1 MEMITVTKTKSKPK
15 KQTAKKSGKRP
26 EYILMDNNTKAIVFG
41 YQQRAIQRMLDFDYI
56 CRRETPS
63 VVAIVNPTRDGLHK
77 CFWGTKEI
85 LLPMYKTLEEATKL
99 HPEADFMVNFAS
111 FRSAY
116 PTTKEALLTKTIR
129 TVAVIAEGVPE
140 QRTKEL
146 IKIAKEKNKWIIG
159 PATVGG
165 IAAGG
170 FRIGNTAGM
179 LDNIVASKLHRQG
192 SVAYVSKSG
201 GLSNELNNII
211 AMNTDGV
218 YEGVAIGGDRY
229 PGSTFIDHM
238 MRYEANPDI
247 KMMVILGEVGG
258 TDEYEVVEAMKKR
271 RIKKPVVA
279 WCIGTCSKVFP
290 AEVQFGHA
298 GARAG
303 ADMETADAKNKA
315 LKEAGAYVPNSFDDF
330 DEQIKKVYT
339 KLVKSG
345 KHKPIPDVEPPQIP
359 LDYDVA
365 LKQGVIRRPAQFI
378 STISDDRGDE
388 LRYCGIKISKIFEE
402 KWGLGGV
409 IGLLWFKKDLPM
421 WAREFLERVVL
432 LTADHGPAV
441 SGAHNSIVAARA
453 GKDLISALVS
463 GLLTIGPRFGGA
475 VQGSADHFTKYLYAE
490 EKPESMVKDMKNKN
504 VNIQGIGHRIK
515 SVTNPDVRVTIMKDF
530 AKKNFPNTET
540 LDYAL
545 EVEKLTTAKR
555 NNLILNVD
563 GVIGVLC
570 CDMLRGIGYSR
581 KEVREFVDLGVLNA
595 LFVLGR
601 SIGFMGHIMDQKRLK
616 AGLYRHPWDDIQYM
630 MPDKPQ
636 KVK

>member
-1 MEMITVTKTKSKPK
+1 MEAVTMTKTKSK
-15 KQTAKKSGKRP
+15 KQGGKKSEKRP
-26 EYILMDNNTKAIVFG
+26 DYILMDKNTKAIVFG
-41 YQQRAIQRMLDFDYI
+41 YQQRAIHRMLDFDYI
-56 CRRETPS
+56 CRREEPS
-63 VVAIVNPTRDGLHK
+63 VVAIVNPTREGFHQ

-85 LLPMYKTLEEATKL
+85 LIPMYRTLEETTKL
-99 HPEADFMVNFAS
+99 YPQADFMVNFAS

-116 PTTKEALLTKTIR
+116 PTTKEALLSTTIR

-140 QRTKEL
+140 NRTKEL
-146 IKIAKEKNKWIIG
+146 IKIAKDKNKWIIG

-165 IAAGG
+165 ISAGG

-238 MRYEANPDI
+238 IRYEANPDI
-247 KMMVILGEVGG
+247 KLMVLLGEVGG
-258 TDEYEVVEAMKKR
+258 TDEYVVVEAMKKGK
-271 RIKKPVVA
+271 IKKPVVA

-330 DEQIKKVYT
+330 DEQIKKAYD

-345 KHKPIPDVEPPQIP
+345 KHKPIPDVEPPVIP
-359 LDYDVA
+359 LDYAVA
-365 LKQGVIRRPAQFI
+365 LKQGVIRRPANFI
-378 STISDDRGDE
+378 STISDDRGEE
-388 LRYCGIKISKIFEE
+388 LRYCGVKISKIFEE

-409 IGLLWFKKDLPM
+409 IGLLWFKKNLPP
-421 WAREFLERVVL
+421 WAREFVERVVL

-441 SGAHNSIVAARA
+441 SGAHNSIIAARA
-453 GKDLISALVS
+453 GKDLISSLVS

-475 VQGSADHFTKYLYAE
+475 VQGSADHFTKYLYSGA
-490 EKPESMVKDMKNKN
+490 KPEFMVKDMKSQN

-530 AKKNFPNTET
+530 AKKNFPITET

-545 EVEKLTTAKR
+545 SVEKLTTSKR

-563 GVIGVLC
+563 GCIGVLS

-581 KEVREFVDLGVLNA
+581 EQVREFVDLGILNA
-595 LFVLGR
+595 FFVLGR

-616 AGLYRHPWDDIQYM
+616 SRLYRHPWDDISYM
-630 MPDKPQ
+630 MPDKPE
-636 KVK
+636 KIR

>member
-1 MEMITVTKTKSKPK
+1 MAKSKDK
-15 KQTAKKSGKRP
+15 KQNKD
-26 EYILMDNNTKAIVFG
+26 YILMSKDTKAIVFG

-56 CRRETPS
+56 CRREEPS
-63 VVAIVNPTRDGLHK
+63 VAVIVNPTRDGMHK

-85 LLPMYKTLEEATKL
+85 LLPMVRTLNEATKM

-111 FRSAY
+111 FRSAF
-116 PTTKEALLTKTIR
+116 PTSKEALMSKTIR
-129 TVAVIAEGVPE
+129 SVAIIAEGVPE
-140 QRTKEL
+140 RRTKEL

-165 IAAGG
+165 ISAGG

-179 LDNIVASKLHRQG
+179 LDNIIASKLHRAG

-211 AMNTDGV
+211 ARNTDGV

-229 PGSTFIDHM
+229 PGSTFIDHI
-238 MRYEANPDI
+238 MRYEKNPDI
-247 KMMVILGEVGG
+247 KMTVLLGEVGG
-258 TDEYEVVEAMKKR
+258 TDEYDVVEAMKKGK
-271 RIKKPVVA
+271 IKKPLVA

-303 ADMETADAKNKA
+303 ADRETADAKNKA
-315 LKEAGAYVPNSFDDF
+315 LKEAGAYVPKTFDDF
-330 DEQIKKVYT
+330 DEQIKKAFDN
-339 KLVKSG
+339 LVKSG
-345 KHKPIPDVEPPQIP
+345 KHKPIPELEPPTIP
-359 LDYDVA
+359 LDYAVA
-365 LKQGVIRRPAQFI
+365 LKQGVIRRPANFI
-378 STISDDRGDE
+378 STISDDRGEE
-388 LRYCGIKISKIFEE
+388 LRYCGVKISDIFKD

-409 IGLLWFKKDLPM
+409 IGLLWFKKKLPP
-421 WAREFLERVVL
+421 WAREFIERVVL

-441 SGAHNSIVAARA
+441 SGAHNSIIASRA
-453 GKDLISALVS
+453 GKDLISSLVS

-475 VQGSADHFTKYLYAE
+475 VQGSADHFTKYLYAG
-490 EKPESMVKDMKNKN
+490 EKPGFMVKDMKSKN

-515 SVTNPDVRVTIMKDF
+515 SVTNPDVRVTIMVDF
-530 AKKNFPNTET
+530 AKKNFPITET

-545 EVEKLTTAKR
+545 SVEKLTTAKR

-563 GVIGVLC
+563 GCIGVLC
-570 CDMLRGIGYSR
+570 CDMLRGIGYTR
-581 KEVREFVDLGVLNA
+581 DQVREFVDLGILNA
-595 LFVLGR
+595 FFVLGR

-616 AGLYRHPWDDIQYM
+616 SRLYRHPWDDIEYM
-630 MPDKPQ
+630 MPDKPE

>member
-15 KQTAKKSGKRP
+15 KQTTKKSGKRP
-26 EYILMDNNTKAIVFG
+26 DYILMDKNTKAIVFG

-63 VVAIVNPTRDGLHK
+63 VVAIVNPTREGFHK

-85 LLPMYKTLEEATKL
+85 LIPMYKTLEETTKL

-146 IKIAKEKNKWIIG
+146 IKIAKEGNKWIIG

-247 KMMVILGEVGG
+247 KMIVLLGEVGG
-258 TDEYEVVEAMKKR
+258 TDEYVVVEAMKKK

-303 ADMETADAKNKA
+303 ADRETADAKNKA

-330 DEQIKKVYT
+330 DQQIKKVYT

-359 LDYDVA
+359 LDYNVA

-421 WAREFLERVVL
+421 WAREFLERVVQ

-475 VQGSADHFTKYLYAE
+475 VQGSADHFTKYLYAG

-515 SVTNPDVRVTIMKDF
+515 SVTNPDVRVIIMKEF

>member
-1 MEMITVTKTKSKPK
+1 MEAVTVSQKKTKKSKTTK
-15 KQTAKKSGKRP
+15 KRP
-26 EYILMDNNTKAIVFG
+26 EYILMDKNTKAIVFG

-56 CRRETPS
+56 CRRDTPS
-63 VVAIVNPTRDGLHK
+63 VECIVNPTREGTHK

-85 LLPMYKTLEEATKL
+85 LLPMYRTLAEATKK

-116 PTTKEALLTKTIR
+116 QTTKEALETKTIR
-129 TVAVIAEGVPE
+129 SVAVIAEGVPE
-140 QRTKEL
+140 RRTKEL
-146 IKIAKEKNKWIIG
+146 IKIAQEKNKWIIG

-170 FRIGNTAGM
+170 FRIGNTAGQ

-211 AMNTDGV
+211 ALNTDGV

-229 PGSTFIDHM
+229 PGSTFIDHL
-238 MRYEANPDI
+238 MRYEKNPEI
-247 KMMVILGEVGG
+247 KMMVLLGEVGG
-258 TDEYEVVEAMKKR
+258 TDEYEVVEA
-271 RIKKPVVA
+271 IKKKKITKPIVA

-303 ADMETADAKNKA
+303 ADRETSDAKNKA
-315 LKEAGAYVPNSFDDF
+315 LKDAGAYVPQSFDDF
-330 DEQIKKVYT
+330 DEQIKKAYD
-339 KLVKSG
+339 KLVKTG
-345 KHKPIPDVEPPQIP
+345 KHKPIPEIEPPIIP
-359 LDYDVA
+359 VDYAVA
-365 LKQGVIRRPAQFI
+365 LKQGMIRRPTQFM
-378 STISDDRGDE
+378 STISDDRGEE
-388 LRYCGIKISKIFEE
+388 LRYCGVPISKIFEDDY
-402 KWGLGGV
+402 GLGGV
-409 IGLLWFKKDLPM
+409 IGLLWFKKKLPK
-421 WAREFLERVVL
+421 WATKFLEMVIL
-432 LTADHGPAV
+432 ITADHGPAV

-453 GKDLISALVS
+453 GKDIISSLVS

-475 VQGSADHFTKYLYAE
+475 VQGSADHFTKYLYAGE
-490 EKPESMVKDMKNKN
+490 EPSFMVRDMKKKN

-515 SVTNPDVRVTIMKDF
+515 SVTNPDVRVEIMVGY
-530 AKKNFPNTET
+530 AKKYFPNTET

-545 EVEKLTTAKR
+545 AVESLTTAKR

-563 GVIGVLC
+563 GCIGVLC
-570 CDMLRGIGYSR
+570 CDMLRSIGYTR
-581 KEVREFVDLGVLNA
+581 DQVREFVDLGILNA

-616 AGLYRHPWDDIQYM
+616 TGLYRHPWDDILYL
-630 MPDKPQ
+630 MPDKPEV
-636 KVK
+636 VK

>member
-1 MEMITVTKTKSKPK
+1 MTKTKSKPQKQK
-15 KQTAKKSGKRP
+15 K
-26 EYILMDNNTKAIVFG
+26 EYIIMSKDTKAIVFG

-56 CRRETPS
+56 CRREEPS
-63 VVAIVNPTRDGLHK
+63 VVVIVNPTRDGMHK

-85 LLPMYKTLEEATKL
+85 LIPMVRTLEEATKM

-116 PTTKEALLTKTIR
+116 PTSKEALLSKTIR
-129 TVAVIAEGVPE
+129 TLAIIAEGVPE
-140 QRTKEL
+140 RRTKEL
-146 IKIAKEKNKWIIG
+146 IKIAKERNKWIIG

-179 LDNIVASKLHRQG
+179 LDNIVASKLHRPG

-211 AMNTDGV
+211 ARNTDGV

-229 PGSTFIDHM
+229 PGSTFIDHL

-247 KMMVILGEVGG
+247 KMTVLLGEVGG
-258 TDEYEVVEAMKKR
+258 VDEYEVVEAIKKG
-271 RIKKPVVA
+271 RIKKPIVA

-303 ADMETADAKNKA
+303 ADRETADAKNKA
-315 LKEAGAYVPNSFDDF
+315 LKEAGAYVPTSFDDF
-330 DEQIKKVYT
+330 DEQIKKAFD
-339 KLVKSG
+339 KMVKSG
-345 KHKPIPDVEPPQIP
+345 KHKPIADVEPPTIP
-359 LDYDVA
+359 LDYAVA
-365 LKQGVIRRPAQFI
+365 LKQGIIRRPANFI
-378 STISDDRGDE
+378 ATISDDRGEE
-388 LRYCGIKISKIFEE
+388 LRYCGVKISKIFEE

-409 IGLLWFKKDLPM
+409 IGLLWFKKKLPS

-453 GKDLISALVS
+453 GKDLISSLVS

-475 VQGSADHFTKYLYAE
+475 VQGSADHFTKYLYAGE
-490 EKPESMVKDMKNKN
+490 EPSFMVKDMKSKN

-515 SVTNPDVRVTIMKDF
+515 SVTNPDVRVTIMKDY
-530 AKKNFPNTET
+530 AKKNFPITET

-563 GVIGVLC
+563 GCIGVLC

-581 KEVREFVDLGVLNA
+581 EEVREFVDLGTLNA

-616 AGLYRHPWDDIQYM
+616 SRLYRHPWDDIQYI
-630 MPDKPQ
+630 MPDKPEV
-636 KVK
+636 VK

>member
-1 MEMITVTKTKSKPK
+1 METITITKTKKGNK
-15 KQTAKKSGKRP
+15 KRP
-26 EYILMDNNTKAIVFG
+26 DYLLMDKNTKAIVFG

-85 LLPMYKTLEEATKL
+85 LLPMYRTLAEATSK

-116 PTTKEALLTKTIR
+116 PTSKEALESKTIR
-129 TVAVIAEGVPE
+129 TVAIIAEGVPE
-140 QRTKEL
+140 NRTKEL

-179 LDNIVASKLHRQG
+179 LDNIVASKLHRAG

-211 AMNTDGV
+211 ARNTDGV
-218 YEGVAIGGDRY
+218 FEGVAIGGDRY
-229 PGSTFIDHM
+229 PGSTFIDHLQ
-238 MRYEANPDI
+238 RYEQNPDI
-247 KMMVILGEVGG
+247 KMTVLLGEVGG
-258 TDEYEVVEAMKKR
+258 TDEYEVIKALKNKS
-271 RIKKPVVA
+271 IKKPLVA

-303 ADMETADAKNKA
+303 ADLETADAKNKA
-315 LKEAGAYVPNSFDDF
+315 LKEAGAVVPNSFDDF
-330 DEQIKKVYT
+330 DEKIKQT
-339 KLVKSG
+339 FDKLVKSG
-345 KHKPIPDVEPPQIP
+345 KHKPIPEVEPPKIP
-359 LDYDVA
+359 IDYAVA
-365 LKQGVIRRPAQFI
+365 LKEGIIRRPAQFI

-409 IGLLWFKKDLPM
+409 IGLLWFKKNLPP
-421 WAREFLERVVL
+421 WAKEFLERVVL

-453 GKDLISALVS
+453 GKDLISSLVS

-475 VQGSADHFTKYLYAE
+475 VQGSADHFTKYLYAGE
-490 EKPESMVKDMKNKN
+490 TPDYMVRDMKSKN

-515 SVTNPDVRVTIMKDF
+515 SVTNPDVRVTLMVDF
-530 AKKNFPNTET
+530 AKKNFPKTET

-563 GVIGVLC
+563 GVIGVLS
-570 CDMLRGIGYSR
+570 CDMLRGIGYTR
-581 KEVREFVDLGVLNA
+581 EQVREFVDLGILNA

-630 MPDKPQ
+630 MPDKPE
-636 KVK
+636 KIK

>member
-1 MEMITVTKTKSKPK
+1 MEAITVTKAKPKPK
-15 KQTAKKSGKRP
+15 KQTIKKSGKRP
-26 EYILMDNNTKAIVFG
+26 DYILMDKNTKAIVFG

-85 LLPMYKTLEEATKL
+85 LIPMYKTLEEATKL
-99 HPEADFMVNFAS
+99 YPEADFMVNFAS

-229 PGSTFIDHM
+229 PGSTFIEHM
-238 MRYEANPDI
+238 VRYEANPDI
-247 KMMVILGEVGG
+247 KMMVLLGEVGG
-258 TDEYEVVEAMKKR
+258 TDEYEVVEAMKKG

-315 LKEAGAYVPNSFDDF
+315 LKDAGAYVPISFDDF
-330 DEQIKKVYT
+330 DKQINKAYT
-339 KLVKSG
+339 QLVKSG
-345 KHKPIPDVEPPQIP
+345 KHKPIPEIEPPTIP

-453 GKDLISALVS
+453 GKDIISALVS

-475 VQGSADHFTKYLYAE
+475 VQGSADHFTKYLYAG
-490 EKPESMVKDMKNKN
+490 EKPEFMVKEMKSKN

-515 SVTNPDVRVTIMKDF
+515 SVTNPDVRVTIMRDF

-616 AGLYRHPWDDIQYM
+616 AGLYRHPWDDIDYM
-630 MPDKPQ
+630 MPDKPE
-636 KVK
+636 KVR

>member
-1 MEMITVTKTKSKPK
+1 MTKK
-15 KQTAKKSGKRP
+15 KD
-26 EYILMDNNTKAIVFG
+26 YIIMDKDTKAIVFG

-56 CRRETPS
+56 CRRKEPS
-63 VVAIVNPTRDGLHK
+63 VLVIVNPTRDGMHT

-85 LLPMYKTLEEATKL
+85 LIPMVRTIKEAIKM

-116 PTTKEALLTKTIR
+116 PTSKEALETKTIR
-129 TVAVIAEGVPE
+129 SVAIIAEGVPE

-179 LDNIVASKLHRQG
+179 LDNIVASKLHRAG

-229 PGSTFIDHM
+229 PGSTFIDHIE
-238 MRYEANPDI
+238 RYEKNPDI
-247 KMMVILGEVGG
+247 KMIVLLGEVGG
-258 TDEYEVVEAMKKR
+258 TDEYVVIDAMKKGK
-271 RIKKPVVA
+271 ITKPIVA

-303 ADMETADAKNKA
+303 ADKETADAKNKA
-315 LKEAGAYVPNSFDDF
+315 LKEAGAYVPESFDDF
-330 DEQIKKVYT
+330 DKQIKKAYD

-345 KHKPIPDVEPPQIP
+345 KHKPVPEVEPPTIP
-359 LDYDVA
+359 YDYAVA
-365 LKQGVIRRPAQFI
+365 LKQGIIRKPASFI
-378 STISDDRGDE
+378 STISDDRGEE
-388 LRYCGIKISKIFEE
+388 LRYCGVKISKIFEE

-421 WAREFLERVVL
+421 WAREFIERVVL

-441 SGAHNSIVAARA
+441 SGAHNSIIAARA
-453 GKDLISALVS
+453 GKDLISSLVS

-475 VQGSADHFTKYLYAE
+475 VQGSADHFTHYLYE
-490 EKPESMVKDMKNKN
+490 GHEPSFMVKNMKSKN

-515 SVTNPDVRVTIMKDF
+515 SVTNPDVRVEIMVDF
-530 AKKNFPNTET
+530 AKKNFPITET

-545 EVEKLTTAKR
+545 EVEKLTTSKR

-563 GVIGVLC
+563 GCIGVLS
-570 CDMLRGIGYSR
+570 CDMLRGIGYNR
-581 KEVREFVDLGVLNA
+581 EEVREFVDLGILNSF
-595 LFVLGR
+595 FVLGR

-616 AGLYRHPWDDIQYM
+616 SRLYRHPWDDINYM
-630 MPDKPQ
+630 MPDKP
-636 KVK
+636 KKIK

>member
-1 MEMITVTKTKSKPK
+1 VISVTKTK
-15 KQTAKKSGKRP
+15 KQNPKKSGKRP
-26 EYILMDNNTKAIVFG
+26 EYILMDKNTKAIVFG
-41 YQQRAIQRMLDFDYI
+41 FQQRAVQRMLDFDYI

-146 IKIAKEKNKWIIG
+146 IKIANEKNKWIIG

-179 LDNIVASKLHRQG
+179 LDNIVESKLHRKG

-229 PGSTFIDHM
+229 PGSTFIQHM
-238 MRYEANPDI
+238 MRYEANPEI
-247 KMMVILGEVGG
+247 KMMVLLGEVGG
-258 TDEYEVVEAMKKR
+258 TDEYEVVEAIKKS

-315 LKEAGAYVPNSFDDF
+315 LKEAGAYVPASFDDF
-330 DEQIKKVYT
+330 DEQIKKAYT
-339 KLVKSG
+339 KLVKTG
-345 KHKPIPDVEPPQIP
+345 KHKPIPDVEPPKIP

-388 LRYCGIKISKIFEE
+388 LRYCGIKISKIFQE

-475 VQGSADHFTKYLYAE
+475 VQGSADHFTKYLYAG
-490 EKPESMVKDMKNKN
+490 EKPESMLKDMKNKN
-504 VNIQGIGHRIK
+504 INIQGIGHRIK

-581 KEVREFVDLGVLNA
+581 EEVREFVDLGVLNA

-616 AGLYRHPWDDIQYM
+616 SGLYRHPWDDIQYM

>member
-1 MEMITVTKTKSKPK
+1 MEAVTVMKTKKQK
-15 KQTAKKSGKRP
+15 KGNAKKAD
-26 EYILMDNNTKAIVFG
+26 YILMHKNTKSIVFG

-56 CRRETPS
+56 CRREEPS
-63 VVAIVNPTRDGLHK
+63 VVAIVNPTRDGWHK

-85 LLPMYKTLEEATKL
+85 MIPMYRTLAETTKK

-116 PTTKEALLTKTIR
+116 PTSKEALESKTIR
-129 TVAVIAEGVPE
+129 TVAIIAEGVPE
-140 QRTKEL
+140 RRTKDL
-146 IKIAKEKNKWIIG
+146 IRIAHERNKWIIG

-179 LDNIVASKLHRQG
+179 LDNIVASKLHRPG

-211 AMNTDGV
+211 ARNTDGV

-229 PGSTFIDHM
+229 PGSTFIDHL
-238 MRYEANPDI
+238 MRYEKNPEI
-247 KMMVILGEVGG
+247 KMTVLLGEVGG
-258 TDEYEVVEAMKKR
+258 TDEYEVIEA
-271 RIKKPVVA
+271 IKKKKITKPLVA

-303 ADMETADAKNKA
+303 ADRETADAKNEA
-315 LKEAGAYVPNSFDDF
+315 LKKVGVAVPDTFDDF
-330 DEQIKKVYT
+330 DEKIKQT
-339 KLVKSG
+339 FDKLVKSG
-345 KHKPIPDVEPPQIP
+345 KHKPIPDVEPPVIP
-359 LDYDVA
+359 LDYAVA
-365 LKQGVIRRPAQFI
+365 LKQGVIRRPANFI
-378 STISDDRGDE
+378 STISDDRGEE
-388 LRYCGIKISKIFEE
+388 LRYCGIPISKIFEDDY
-402 KWGLGGV
+402 GLGGV
-409 IGLLWFKKDLPM
+409 IGLLWFKKKLPK
-421 WAREFLERVVL
+421 WATKFLEMVVL
-432 LTADHGPAV
+432 ITADHGPAV

-453 GKDLISALVS
+453 GKDLISSLVS

-475 VQGSADHFTKYLYAE
+475 VQGSANHFTQYLYKG
-490 EKPESMVKDMKNKN
+490 EKPAFMVTDMKSKN

-515 SVTNPDVRVTIMKDF
+515 SVTNPDVRVTLMKGY
-530 AKKNFPNTET
+530 AQKHFPITET

-545 EVEKLTTAKR
+545 EVEKLTTSKR

-563 GVIGVLC
+563 GCIGVLC
-570 CDMLRGIGYSR
+570 CDMLRSIGYSR
-581 KEVREFVDLGVLNA
+581 DEVREFVDLGTLNS

-616 AGLYRHPWDDIQYM
+616 SRLYRHPWDDIQYL
-630 MPDKPQ
+630 MPDKPEI
-636 KVK
+636 VK

>member
-15 KQTAKKSGKRP
+15 KQTTKKSGKRP
-26 EYILMDNNTKAIVFG
+26 DYILMDKNTKAIVFG

-63 VVAIVNPTRDGLHK
+63 VVAIVNPTREGLHK

-85 LLPMYKTLEEATKL
+85 LIPMYKTLEEATKQ

-146 IKIAKEKNKWIIG
+146 IKIAKENNKWIIG

-238 MRYEANPDI
+238 MRYEENPDI
-247 KMMVILGEVGG
+247 KMMVLLGEVGG
-258 TDEYEVVEAMKKR
+258 TDEYVVVDAMKKK
-271 RIKKPVVA
+271 RIKKPIVA

-303 ADMETADAKNKA
+303 ADRETADAKNKA

-345 KHKPIPDVEPPQIP
+345 KHKPIPDVEPPKIP
-359 LDYDVA
+359 LDYNVA

-421 WAREFLERVVL
+421 WAREFLERVVQ

-475 VQGSADHFTKYLYAE
+475 VQGSADHFTKYLYAG

-636 KVK
+636 KVR

>member
-1 MEMITVTKTKSKPK
+1 MEAITVTKTKSKSK
-15 KQTAKKSGKRP
+15 KQRKD
-26 EYILMDNNTKAIVFG
+26 YIIMDKNTKAIVFG

-56 CRRETPS
+56 CRREEQS
-63 VVAIVNPTRDGLHK
+63 VVAIVNPTREGTHK

-85 LLPMYKTLEEATKL
+85 LIPMYRTLGGAAKMY
-99 HPEADFMVNFAS
+99 PEADFMVNFAS

-116 PTTKEALLTKTIR
+116 ATSKEALESKTIR
-129 TVAVIAEGVPE
+129 SVAIIAEGIPE
-140 QRTKEL
+140 RRTKEL
-146 IKIAKEKNKWIIG
+146 IKIAKENNKWIIG

-179 LDNIVASKLHRQG
+179 LDNIIASKLHRAG

-211 AMNTDGV
+211 ARNTDGIF
-218 YEGVAIGGDRY
+218 EGVAIGGDTY
-229 PGSTFIDHM
+229 PGSTFIEHI

-247 KMMVILGEVGG
+247 KMIVLLGEVGG
-258 TDEYEVVEAMKKR
+258 TDEYVVVDALKSGK
-271 RIKKPVVA
+271 IKKPIVA

-303 ADMETADAKNKA
+303 AERETSDAKNKA
-315 LKEAGAYVPNSFDDF
+315 LKDAGAVVPKHFDDF
-330 DEQIKKVYT
+330 DKEIKKT
-339 KLVKSG
+339 FDKLVKSG
-345 KHKPIPDVEPPQIP
+345 KHKPIPDVEPPTIP
-359 LDYDVA
+359 LDYAVA
-365 LKQGVIRRPAQFI
+365 LKQGVIRKPAQFI
-378 STISDDRGDE
+378 STISDDRGEE
-388 LRYCGIKISKIFEE
+388 LRYCGVKISKIFEE
-402 KWGLGGV
+402 EWGLGGV
-409 IGLLWFKKDLPM
+409 IGLLWFKKKLPK
-421 WAREFLERVVL
+421 WAAGFLERVVL

-453 GKDLISALVS
+453 GKDLISSLVS

-475 VQGSADHFTKYLYAE
+475 VQGSADHFTQYLYKGETPAF
-490 EKPESMVKDMKNKN
+490 MVKEMKSKN

-515 SVTNPDVRVTIMKDF
+515 SVTNPDVRVTLMIDY
-530 AKKNFPNTET
+530 AKKNFPKTET

-545 EVEKLTTAKR
+545 EVEKLTTSKR

-563 GVIGVLC
+563 GCIGVLC

-581 KEVREFVDLGVLNA
+581 DEVREVVDLGILNA

-601 SIGFMGHIMDQKRLK
+601 SIGFMGHIMDQKRMK
-616 AGLYRHPWDDIQYM
+616 SGLYRHPWDDINYM
-630 MPDKPQ
+630 MPDKPE

>member
-1 MEMITVTKTKSKPK
+1 MEMISVTKTKSKPK
-15 KQTAKKSGKRP
+15 KQTVKKSGNRP
-26 EYILMDNNTKAIVFG
+26 DYILMDKNTKAIVFG

-63 VVAIVNPTRDGLHK
+63 VVAIVNPTREGLHK

-99 HPEADFMVNFAS
+99 HPEANFMVNFAS

-146 IKIAKEKNKWIIG
+146 IKIAKESNKWIIG

-247 KMMVILGEVGG
+247 TMMVLLGEVGG
-258 TDEYEVVEAMKKR
+258 TDEYVVVEAMKKK

-345 KHKPIPDVEPPQIP
+345 KHKPIPDVKPPQIP
-359 LDYDVA
+359 LDYNVA

-421 WAREFLERVVL
+421 WAREFLERVVQ

-475 VQGSADHFTKYLYAE
+475 VQGSADHFTKYLYAG

-515 SVTNPDVRVTIMKDF
+515 SVTNPDVRVIIMKEF

-563 GVIGVLC
+563 GVIGVLS

-581 KEVREFVDLGVLNA
+581 EEVREFVDLGVLNA

>member
-1 MEMITVTKTKSKPK
+1 MMEAITVMKTKPK
-15 KQTAKKSGKRP
+15 KQNIKKSGKRP
-26 EYILMDNNTKAIVFG
+26 DYILMDKKTTAIVFG

-63 VVAIVNPTRDGLHK
+63 VVAIVNPTREGWHK

-85 LLPMYKTLEEATKL
+85 MIPMYRTLAEATKK
-99 HPEADFMVNFAS
+99 HPDADFMVNFAS

-116 PTTKEALLTKTIR
+116 PTTKEALESKTIR

-140 QRTKEL
+140 HRTKEL
-146 IKIAKEKNKWIIG
+146 INIAKEKNKWIIG

-170 FRIGNTAGM
+170 FRIGNTAGQ

-229 PGSTFIDHM
+229 PGSNFIQHM
-238 MRYEANPDI
+238 MRYEKNPNI
-247 KMMVILGEVGG
+247 KMMVLLGEVGG
-258 TDEYEVVEAMKKR
+258 TDEYEVVEAIKKKK
-271 RIKKPVVA
+271 ITKPVVA

-303 ADMETADAKNKA
+303 ADRETSDAKNKA
-315 LKEAGAYVPNSFDDF
+315 LKEVGAYVPSSFDDF
-330 DEQIKKVYT
+330 DVQIKKAFT
-339 KLVKSG
+339 KLVSSG
-345 KHKPIPDVEPPQIP
+345 KHKPIPDVEPPRIP

-365 LKQGVIRRPAQFI
+365 LKQGVIRRSANFI

-388 LRYCGIKISKIFEE
+388 LRYCGVKISKIFEE

-453 GKDLISALVS
+453 GKDLISSLVS

-475 VQGSADHFTKYLYAE
+475 VQGSADHFTTYLYAGE
-490 EKPESMVKDMKNKN
+490 TPAFMVKDMKNKN

-515 SVTNPDVRVTIMKDF
+515 SVTNPDVRVTVMVEF
-530 AKKNFPNTET
+530 AKKSFPITET

-545 EVEKLTTAKR
+545 EVQKLTTAKR

-563 GVIGVLC
+563 GCIGVLC

-581 KEVREFVDLGVLNA
+581 NEVREFVDLGVLNA

-601 SIGFMGHIMDQKRLK
+601 SIGFMGHIIDQKRMK

-630 MPDKPQ
+630 MPDKPE
-636 KVK
+636 KVR

>member
-1 MEMITVTKTKSKPK
+1 MTKK
-15 KQTAKKSGKRP
+15 KD
-26 EYILMDNNTKAIVFG
+26 YIIMDKDTKAIVFG

-56 CRRETPS
+56 CRRIEPS
-63 VVAIVNPTRDGLHK
+63 VTVIVNPTRDGMHT
-77 CFWGTKEI
+77 CFWGTREI
-85 LLPMYKTLEEATKL
+85 LIPMVRTLKEAVKM

-116 PTTKEALLTKTIR
+116 PTTKEALNTKTIR
-129 TVAVIAEGVPE
+129 SVAVIAEGVPE

-146 IKIAKEKNKWIIG
+146 IKIAKKNNKWIIG

-179 LDNIVASKLHRQG
+179 LDNIVASKLHRSG

-229 PGSTFIDHM
+229 PGSTFIDHI
-238 MRYEANPDI
+238 MRYEKNPEI
-247 KMMVILGEVGG
+247 KMIVLLGEVGG
-258 TDEYEVVEAMKKR
+258 TDEYVVIDAMKKGK
-271 RIKKPVVA
+271 ITKPIVA

-303 ADMETADAKNKA
+303 ADKETSDAKNKA

-330 DEQIKKVYT
+330 DKQIKKAFD

-345 KHKPIPDVEPPQIP
+345 KHKPIPDVEPPAIP
-359 LDYDVA
+359 YDYDVA
-365 LKQGVIRRPAQFI
+365 LKQGIIRKPASFI
-378 STISDDRGDE
+378 STISDDRGEE

-421 WAREFLERVVL
+421 WAREFIERVVL

-453 GKDLISALVS
+453 GKDLISSLVS

-475 VQGSADHFTKYLYAE
+475 VQGSADHFTNYLYDG
-490 EKPESMVKDMKNKN
+490 KDPSFMVKDMKSKN
-504 VNIQGIGHRIK
+504 INIQGIGHRIK
-515 SVTNPDVRVTIMKDF
+515 SVTNPDVRVEIMVDF
-530 AKKNFPNTET
+530 AKKNFPITET

-545 EVEKLTTAKR
+545 EVEKLTTSKR
-555 NNLILNVD
+555 NNLIFNVD
-563 GVIGVLC
+563 GCIGVLC
-570 CDMLRGIGYSR
+570 CDMLRGIGYTR
-581 KEVREFVDLGVLNA
+581 QEVREFVDLGILNA
-595 LFVLGR
+595 FFVLGR

-616 AGLYRHPWDDIQYM
+616 SNLYRHPWEDINYM
-630 MPDKPQ
+630 MPDKPK
-636 KVK
+636 KVR

>member
-1 MEMITVTKTKSKPK
+1 MTKKKDYIIMDKDTKS
-15 KQTAKKSGKRP
+15 
-26 EYILMDNNTKAIVFG
+26 IVFG

-56 CRRETPS
+56 CRRKEPS
-63 VVAIVNPTRDGLHK
+63 VVIIVNPTRDGMHT

-85 LLPMYKTLEEATKL
+85 LIPMVRTIKEAIKM

-116 PTTKEALLTKTIR
+116 PTSKEALETKTIR
-129 TVAVIAEGVPE
+129 TVAIIAEGVPE

-146 IKIAKEKNKWIIG
+146 IKIAKNNNKWIIG

-179 LDNIVASKLHRQG
+179 LDNIVASKLHRAG

-229 PGSTFIDHM
+229 PGSTFIDHI
-238 MRYEANPDI
+238 MRYEKNPDI
-247 KMMVILGEVGG
+247 KMIVLLGEVGG
-258 TDEYEVVEAMKKR
+258 IDEYVVIDAMKKGK
-271 RIKKPVVA
+271 ITKPIVA

-315 LKEAGAYVPNSFDDF
+315 LKEAGAYVPKSFDDF
-330 DEQIKKVYT
+330 DKQIKKAYD

-345 KHKPIPDVEPPQIP
+345 KHKPIPDVEPPTVP
-359 LDYDVA
+359 YDYAVA
-365 LKQGVIRRPAQFI
+365 LKQGIIRKPASFI
-378 STISDDRGDE
+378 STISDDRGEE
-388 LRYCGIKISKIFEE
+388 LRYCGVKISKIFEE

-421 WAREFLERVVL
+421 WAREFIERVVL

-441 SGAHNSIVAARA
+441 SGAHNSIIAARA
-453 GKDLISALVS
+453 GKDLISSLVS

-475 VQGSADHFTKYLYAE
+475 VQGSADHFTHYLYE
-490 EKPESMVKDMKNKN
+490 GHEPSYMVKNMKSKN

-515 SVTNPDVRVTIMKDF
+515 SVTNPDVRVEIMVDF
-530 AKKNFPNTET
+530 AKKKFPITET

-563 GVIGVLC
+563 GCIGVLS
-570 CDMLRGIGYSR
+570 CDMLRGIGYNR
-581 KEVREFVDLGVLNA
+581 EEVREFVNLGILNA
-595 LFVLGR
+595 FFVLGR

-616 AGLYRHPWDDIQYM
+616 SRLYRHPWDDINYM
-630 MPDKPQ
+630 MPDKPE
-636 KVK
+636 KIK